1 MNRFFYTATLKLA
14 SPLLLWWLERRAR
27 KAGGVWDIRGSER
40 YGRYSERVQTGPH
53 DEEDGYAETV
63 FGFARPVWVHAVS
76 LGETRAAQPLIQA
89 LLDQGL
95 PVLLTHFTETGR
107 SIGAKLFSPAINTG
121 RLCQAWVPYDFPD
134 AVDGFLNYWKPR
146 CCILIEREIW
156 PNMVAESKKQKIPIV
171 VASARF
177 SASSLRRGQLLGSVL
192 RKALTSIDLI
202 LTQTHLDAAR
212 LSDIGVKR
220 TRVVGNLKFDL
231 RISPEQSHMG
241 QVARRHIGRQVIAIA
256 STREGED
263 ELFIRAIADVRKKY
277 PDARRERP
285 GDNDATA
292 SSAGQAE
299 ARNAMPLFVMIPR
312 HPQRFGEVAES
323 LDDNGLS
330 FCRRSDFPTDSQL
343 RTVDVLLGDT
353 VGEMFF
359 YYGLSDVAIV
369 AGSFAELGGQN
380 HIEASALGLP
390 VIVGPHTRNFQQ
402 SVEDALAEGAA
413 RRAQTPA
420 EAVAL
425 SLRILDNP
433 ELRLGMSRAA
443 KEWLSLHEGAT
454 DRIMSALQPYL
465 K

>member
-1 MNRFFYTATLKLA
+1 MA
-14 SPLLLWWLERRAR
+14 SPVLLWWLQRRAR
-27 KAGGVWDIRGSER
+27 KAGGIWDIRSPER
-40 YGRYSERVQTGPH
+40 YGRYTERPQASPQ
-53 DEEDGYAETV
+53 DEDDGYAESV
-63 FGFARPVWVHAVS
+63 FDFARPVWVHAVS
-76 LGETRAAQPLIQA
+76 LGETRAAQPLVQA

-107 SIGAKLFSPAINTG
+107 SIGGKLFAPAINTG
-121 RLCQAWVPYDFPD
+121 RLCQAWMPYDFPE
-134 AVDGFLNYWKPR
+134 AVQGFLDYWKPR

-156 PNMVAESKKQKIPIV
+156 PNMVAQAKKQNIPVI

-177 SASSLRRGQLLGSVL
+177 SPASLRRGQLLGSVL

-202 LTQTHLDAAR
+202 LTQTHIDAAR
-212 LSDIGVKR
+212 LAEIGVKR

-241 QVARRHIGRQVIAIA
+241 QVARRHIGRPVIVIA

-263 ELFIRAIADVRKKY
+263 ELFTRAIAEIKKTY
-277 PDARRERP
+277 RSERAQGNGEQQDISDAEQNP
-285 GDNDATA
+285 
-292 SSAGQAE
+292 
-299 ARNAMPLFVMIPR
+299 MPLFVLVPR
-312 HPQRFGEVAES
+312 HPQRFDQVAGY
-323 LDDNGLS
+323 LADDGLS
-330 FCRRSDFPTDSQL
+330 FCRRSAYPTDKQL
-343 RTVDVLLGDT
+343 RTTDVLLGDS

-359 YYGLSDVAIV
+359 FYGLADVAIV

-413 RRAQTPA
+413 RRAHTPS
-420 EAVAL
+420 EAVDLA
-425 SLRILDNP
+425 LRILENP

>member
-1 MNRFFYTATLKLA
+1 MNRFFYTATLRMA
-14 SPLLLWWLERRAR
+14 SPLLLWWLQRRAR
-27 KAGGVWDIRGSER
+27 KAGGVWDIRGPER
-40 YGRYSERVQTGPH
+40 FGRYTERQQAGPH
-53 DEEDGYAETV
+53 DEDEGYAESV
-63 FGFARPVWVHAVS
+63 FDFARPVWVHAVS
-76 LGETRAAQPLIQA
+76 LGETRAAQPLVQA

-107 SIGAKLFSPAINTG
+107 SIGGKLFAPAINTG
-121 RLCQAWVPYDFPD
+121 RLCQAWMPYDFPE
-134 AVDGFLNYWKPR
+134 AVQGFLDYWKPR

-156 PNMVAESKKQKIPIV
+156 PNMVAQTKKQNIPVI

-177 SASSLRRGQLLGSVL
+177 SPASLRRGQLLGSVL

-202 LTQTHLDAAR
+202 LTQTHIDAAR
-212 LSDIGVKR
+212 LAEIGVKR

-241 QVARRHIGRQVIAIA
+241 QVARRHIGRSVIVIA

-263 ELFIRAIADVRKKY
+263 ELFTRAIAEVKKTY
-277 PDARRERP
+277 Q
-285 GDNDATA
+285 A
-292 SSAGQAE
+292 SRDEQGGADRQGASGIDPK
-299 ARNAMPLFVMIPR
+299 RMPLFVLVPR
-312 HPQRFGEVAES
+312 HPQRFDLVAGY
-323 LDDNGLS
+323 LADDGLS
-330 FCRRSDFPTDSQL
+330 VCRRSTFPTDNEL
-343 RTVDVLLGDT
+343 RTADVLLGDS

-359 YYGLSDVAIV
+359 YYGLADVAIV

-413 RRAQTPA
+413 RRAQTPS
-420 EAVAL
+420 EAIGLA
-425 SLRILDNP
+425 LRILENP

>member
-1 MNRFFYTATLKLA
+1 MNRFFYTATLRLA
-14 SPLLLWWLERRAR
+14 SPLLLWWLQRRAR
-27 KAGGVWDIRGSER
+27 KAGGDWDIRGQER
-40 YGRYSERVQTGPH
+40 FGRYAQRLQAAPH

-63 FGFARPVWVHAVS
+63 FGFSRPVWVHAVS
-76 LGETRAAQPLIQA
+76 LGETRAAQPLVQA

-107 SIGAKLFSPAINTG
+107 SIGAKLFAPAINTG
-121 RLCQAWVPYDFPD
+121 RLCQAWMPYDFPE
-134 AVDGFLNYWKPR
+134 AVQGFLHYWNPR

-156 PNMVAESKKQKIPIV
+156 PNMVAETKKQNIPVI

-177 SASSLRRGQLLGSVL
+177 SPSSLRRGQLLGGVL

-202 LTQTHLDAAR
+202 LTQTHVDAAR
-212 LSDIGVKR
+212 LAEIGVKR

-241 QVARRHIGRQVIAIA
+241 QVARRHIARPVIVIA

-263 ELFIRAIADVRKKY
+263 EQFTQAIAEVRKTY
-277 PDARRERP
+277 AILPPAGSAESGHP
-285 GDNDATA
+285 STA
-292 SSAGQAE
+292 DVWQSP
-299 ARNAMPLFVMIPR
+299 MPLFVLVPR
-312 HPQRFGEVAES
+312 HPQRFEEVAGFLSE
-323 LDDNGLS
+323 DGLS
-330 FCRRSDFPTDSQL
+330 FCRRSANPPDHQL
-343 RTVDVLLGDT
+343 RQVDVLLGDT

-359 YYGLSDVAIV
+359 FYGLADVAIV

-413 RRAQTPA
+413 RRARTPS
-420 EAVAL
+420 EAITLA
-425 SLRILDNP
+425 LRILDNP

-443 KEWLSLHEGAT
+443 KDWLFLHEGAT
-454 DRIMSALQPYL
+454 DRIMTALQPYL

>member
-1 MNRFFYTATLKLA
+1 MNRFFYTATLRLA
-14 SPLLLWWLERRAR
+14 SPLLLWWLQRRAR
-27 KAGGVWDIRGSER
+27 KAGGVWDIRGPER
-40 YGRYSERVQTGPH
+40 FGRYTERLQPGPY
-53 DEEDGYAETV
+53 DDEDGYAESV

-76 LGETRAAQPLIQA
+76 LGETRAAQPLVQA

-95 PVLLTHFTETGR
+95 PVLLTHFTETGK
-107 SIGAKLFSPAINTG
+107 SIGAKLFAPAINTG
-121 RLCQAWVPYDFPD
+121 RLCQAWMPYDFPE
-134 AVDGFLNYWKPR
+134 AVTGFLDYWKPR

-156 PNMVAESKKQKIPIV
+156 PNMVAQTKKQNIPVI

-177 SASSLRRGQLLGSVL
+177 SPASLRRGQLLGSVL
-192 RKALTSIDLI
+192 RKALVSIDLI
-202 LTQTHLDAAR
+202 LTQTHIDAAR
-212 LSDIGVKR
+212 LAEIGVKR

-241 QVARRHIGRQVIAIA
+241 QVARRHIGRPVIVIA

-263 ELFIRAIADVRKKY
+263 ELFSRAIAEVKKTY
-277 PDARRERP
+277 
-285 GDNDATA
+285 
-292 SSAGQAE
+292 QAE
-299 ARNAMPLFVMIPR
+299 QAPQGGPSEQQAKAAWVEQRNRIPLFVLVPR
-312 HPQRFGEVAES
+312 HPQRFDEVAGY
-323 LDDNGLS
+323 LADDGLS
-330 FCRRSDFPTDSQL
+330 VCRRSEYPTDSQL
-343 RTVDVLLGDT
+343 RMVDVLLGDS

-359 YYGLSDVAIV
+359 FYGLADVAIV

-413 RRAQTPA
+413 RRAQSPS
-420 EAVAL
+420 EAIGLAL
-425 SLRILDNP
+425 KILENP
-433 ELRLGMSRAA
+433 ELRLGMGRAA

>member
-1 MNRFFYTATLKLA
+1 MNRYFYTAILRMA
-14 SPLLLWWLERRAR
+14 SPVLLWWLQRRAR
-27 KAGGVWDIRGSER
+27 KAGGVWDIRGPER
-40 YGRYSERVQTGPH
+40 YGRYTERPQASPQ
-53 DEEDGYAETV
+53 DEDDGYAESV
-63 FGFARPVWVHAVS
+63 FDFARPVWVHAVS
-76 LGETRAAQPLIQA
+76 LGETRAAQPLVQA

-107 SIGAKLFSPAINTG
+107 SIGGKLFAPAINTG
-121 RLCQAWVPYDFPD
+121 RLCQAWMPYDFPE
-134 AVDGFLNYWKPR
+134 AVQGFLDYWKPR

-156 PNMVAESKKQKIPIV
+156 PNMVAQAKKQNIPVI

-177 SASSLRRGQLLGSVL
+177 SPASLRRGQLLGSVL

-202 LTQTHLDAAR
+202 LTQTHIDAAR
-212 LSDIGVKR
+212 LAEIGVKR

-241 QVARRHIGRQVIAIA
+241 QVARRHIGRPVIVIA

-263 ELFIRAIADVRKKY
+263 ELFTRAIAQIKKTY
-277 PDARRERP
+277 QSEQAPR
-285 GDNDATA
+285 NDAQRQDP
-292 SSAGQAE
+292 SEAGQ
-299 ARNAMPLFVMIPR
+299 NPMPLFVLVPR
-312 HPQRFGEVAES
+312 HPQRFDQVAGY
-323 LDDNGLS
+323 LADDGLS
-330 FCRRSDFPTDSQL
+330 VCRRSAYPTDKQL
-343 RTVDVLLGDT
+343 RTTDVLLGDS

-359 YYGLSDVAIV
+359 FYGLADVAIV

-413 RRAQTPA
+413 RRAHTPS
-420 EAVAL
+420 EAVDLA
-425 SLRILDNP
+425 LRILENP

-454 DRIMSALQPYL
+454 DRIMTALQPYL

>member
-1 MNRFFYTATLKLA
+1 MA
-14 SPLLLWWLERRAR
+14 SPLLLWWLQRRAR
-27 KAGGVWDIRGSER
+27 KAGGVWDIRGPER
-40 YGRYSERVQTGPH
+40 FGRYIEREQAGPH
-53 DEEDGYAETV
+53 DEDEGYAESV

-76 LGETRAAQPLIQA
+76 LGETRAAQPLVQA

-107 SIGAKLFSPAINTG
+107 SIGGKLFAPAINTG
-121 RLCQAWVPYDFPD
+121 RLCQAWMPYDFPE
-134 AVDGFLNYWKPR
+134 AVQGFLDYWKPR

-156 PNMVAESKKQKIPIV
+156 PNMVAQTKKQNIPVI

-177 SASSLRRGQLLGSVL
+177 SPASLRRGQLLGSVL

-202 LTQTHLDAAR
+202 LTQTHIDAAR
-212 LSDIGVKR
+212 LAEIGVKR

-241 QVARRHIGRQVIAIA
+241 QVARRHIGRPVIVIA

-263 ELFIRAIADVRKKY
+263 ELFTRAIAEVKK
-277 PDARRERP
+277 AH
-285 GDNDATA
+285 
-292 SSAGQAE
+292 QAE
-299 ARNAMPLFVMIPR
+299 WGKQGEADRQGASGIDTNRMPLFVLVPR
-312 HPQRFGEVAES
+312 HPQRFDLVAGY
-323 LDDNGLS
+323 LADDGLS
-330 FCRRSDFPTDSQL
+330 VCRRSTFPTDNQL
-343 RTVDVLLGDT
+343 RTADVLLGDS

-359 YYGLSDVAIV
+359 FYGLADVAIV

-413 RRAQTPA
+413 RRAQTPS
-420 EAVAL
+420 EAIGLA
-425 SLRILDNP
+425 LRILENP

>member
-1 MNRFFYTATLKLA
+1 MNRFFYTATLRLA
-14 SPLLLWWLERRAR
+14 SPLLLWWLQRRAR
-27 KAGGVWDIRGSER
+27 RAGGVWDIRGDER
-40 YGRYSERVQTGPH
+40 FGRYAQRAQSGPR
-53 DEEDGYAETV
+53 DEDDGYAETV
-63 FGFARPVWVHAVS
+63 FGFSRPVWVHAVS
-76 LGETRAAQPLIQA
+76 LGETRAAQPLVQA

-107 SIGAKLFSPAINTG
+107 SIGAKLFAPAINTG
-121 RLCQAWVPYDFPD
+121 RLCQAWMPYDFPE
-134 AVDGFLNYWKPR
+134 AVQGFLNYWKPR

-156 PNMVAESKKQKIPIV
+156 PNLVAESKKQKIPVV

-177 SASSLRRGQLLGSVL
+177 SPSSLRRGQLLGSVL

-202 LTQTHLDAAR
+202 LTQTHFDSAR
-212 LSDIGVKR
+212 LADIGVKR

-231 RISPEQSHMG
+231 RISTEQSHMG

-256 STREGED
+256 SLREGED
-263 ELFIRAIADVRKKY
+263 EPFAQAIAQTIKNQKGKAAASPVAG
-277 PDARRERP
+277 PADA
-285 GDNDATA
+285 N
-292 SSAGQAE
+292 GQPV
-299 ARNAMPLFVMIPR
+299 NPTPLFVVVPR
-312 HPQRFGEVAES
+312 HPQRFDEVASVLKEHG
-323 LDDNGLS
+323 LD
-330 FCRRSDFPTDSQL
+330 FCRRSDMPTDNQL
-343 RTVDVLLGDT
+343 RTVDVMLGDS

-359 YYGLSDVAIV
+359 FYGMADVAIV

-402 SVEDALAEGAA
+402 SVEDALTEGAA

-425 SLRILDNP
+425 ALKILQNP
-433 ELRLGMSRAA
+433 ELRLGMGRAA

>member
-1 MNRFFYTATLKLA
+1 MA
-14 SPLLLWWLERRAR
+14 SPVLLWWLQRRAR
-27 KAGGVWDIRGSER
+27 KAGGIWDIRSPER
-40 YGRYSERVQTGPH
+40 YGRYTERPQASPQ
-53 DEEDGYAETV
+53 DEDDGYAESV
-63 FGFARPVWVHAVS
+63 FDFARPVWVHAVS
-76 LGETRAAQPLIQA
+76 LGETRAAQPLVQA

-107 SIGAKLFSPAINTG
+107 SIGGKLFAPAINTG
-121 RLCQAWVPYDFPD
+121 RLCQAWMPYDFPE
-134 AVDGFLNYWKPR
+134 AVQGFLDYWKPR

-156 PNMVAESKKQKIPIV
+156 PNMVAQAKKQNIPVI

-177 SASSLRRGQLLGSVL
+177 SPASLRRGQLLGSVL

-202 LTQTHLDAAR
+202 LTQTHIDAAR
-212 LSDIGVKR
+212 LAEIGVKR

-241 QVARRHIGRQVIAIA
+241 QVARRHIGRPVIVIA

-263 ELFIRAIADVRKKY
+263 ELFTRAIAEIKKTY
-277 PDARRERP
+277 RSERAQGNGEQQDISDAEQNP
-285 GDNDATA
+285 
-292 SSAGQAE
+292 
-299 ARNAMPLFVMIPR
+299 MPLFVLVPR
-312 HPQRFGEVAES
+312 HPQRFDQVAGY
-323 LDDNGLS
+323 LADDGLS
-330 FCRRSDFPTDSQL
+330 FCRRSAYPTDKQL
-343 RTVDVLLGDT
+343 RTTDVLLGDS

-359 YYGLSDVAIV
+359 FYGLADVAIV

-390 VIVGPHTRNFQQ
+390 VTVGPHTRNFQQ

-413 RRAQTPA
+413 RRAHTPS
-420 EAVAL
+420 EAVDLA
-425 SLRILDNP
+425 LRILENP